1 MNIATRIEQL
11 EKRIEFI
18 HSWCSP
24 ITLGGLYGKH
34 KNARGWM
41 RKISDIENQI
51 QALKWVE
58 AERKREMKELGEL
71 LKEMGRR
78 NLKRT
83 KHT

>member
-11 EKRIEFI
+11 ERRLLILEEIQRKYTFRQQGYLY
-18 HSWCSP
+18 CSNLYH
-24 ITLGGLYGKH
+24 IVLG
-34 KNARGWM
+34 
-41 RKISDIENQI
+41 QI

-58 AERKREMKELGEL
+58 AERAREVKELGEL

>member
-1 MNIATRIEQL
+1 MNIATRIAQL
-11 EKRIEFI
+11 ERRVRFLSKYEPFPHTMETTFRLVDA
-18 HSWCSP
+18 CYLKNQC
-24 ITLGGLYGKH
+24 LG
-34 KNARGWM
+34 
-41 RKISDIENQI
+41 QI